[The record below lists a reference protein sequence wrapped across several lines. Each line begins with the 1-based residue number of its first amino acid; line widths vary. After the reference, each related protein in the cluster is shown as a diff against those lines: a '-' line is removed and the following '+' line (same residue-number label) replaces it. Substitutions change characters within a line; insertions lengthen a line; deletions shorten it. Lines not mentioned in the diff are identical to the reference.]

1 MKTIKEIR
9 EEYRALIEAD
19 PEGNKAGALA
29 LKEDM
34 ERSPLYYRGQ
44 FTSPT
49 VHIPRLYTEETIG
62 HFREIVH
69 TTYAILEKV
78 IREYLENAAY
88 RKLFPFS
95 KELEELILRPNGYDS
110 LLPIARFDIFY
121 HEDSGEFYFCE
132 INTDGTSAMNEDR
145 IHDELMLNNPAH
157 QEMRRRYRFRTM
169 ELFDSWVQTFL
180 SLYGTYVHRVPKPN
194 IAIVDF
200 LENATLREFQE
211 FARRFQRAGADC
223 EICDIRALRYES
235 GRLIS
240 PTGHIIDAVYRRAV
254 TTDILAHFDEV
265 PAFLQAARENAC
277 FIAGSFCTQIA
288 HHKSIFQILY
298 LPETRRFLTEEERQF
313 IREHVPRTVPFG
325 KGSISTEEVIRDREH
340 YILKPEDSY
349 GSKGVFAGVEHSRDE
364 WKKIVLDTYDNGYIC
379 QEYCPQFSEDNIDF
393 AFGDGQWHSYITM
406 AGLFVYNGE
415 FAGVY
420 SRAAEGN
427 GIIASLRNE
436 RAQPTYIVSEY
447 LNTRSPG
454 RSEQNI

>member
-9 EEYRALIEAD
+9 EEYRALIDAD
-19 PEGNKAGALA
+19 PEGNRAGALA
-29 LKEDM
+29 MKANM

-44 FTSPT
+44 LTSPT
-49 VHIPRLYTEETIG
+49 LHIPRLYTEETIEL
-62 HFREIVH
+62 FRQIVR

-95 KELEELILRPNGYDS
+95 KELEELILLPNGYDS

-121 HEDSGEFYFCE
+121 HEDTGKFYFCE

-145 IHDELMLNNPAH
+145 LHDEFILDNPAH
-157 QEMRRRYRFRTM
+157 QEMRRRYQFRTM

-180 SLYGTYVHRVPKPN
+180 ALYQTYVHRVKKPN

-200 LENATLREFQE
+200 MENSTLREFQE
-211 FARRFQRAGADC
+211 FARRFQRAGVDC
-223 EICDIRALRYES
+223 EICDIRALRFED
-235 GRLIS
+235 GHLLS
-240 PTGHIIDAVYRRAV
+240 PAGHIIDAVYRRAV

-277 FIAGSFCTQIA
+277 FIGGSFCTQIV
-288 HHKSIFQILY
+288 HHKSIFHILY
-298 LPETRRFLTEEERQF
+298 LPETQRFLSEEERQF
-313 IREHVPRTVPFG
+313 IREHVPRTVPFEE
-325 KGSISTEEVIRDREH
+325 GSIPAEEVIRDRER

-349 GSKGVFAGVEHSRDE
+349 GSNGVCAGVEYGRDE
-364 WKKIVLDTYDNGYIC
+364 WEKIVLNTYGNGYIC
-379 QEYCPQFSEDNIDF
+379 QEYCPQFTEDNIDF

-406 AGLFVYNGE
+406 TGLFVYNGE

-436 RAQPTYIVSEY
+436 RAQPTYIVSEN
-447 LNTRSPG
+447 LLR
-454 RSEQNI
+454 